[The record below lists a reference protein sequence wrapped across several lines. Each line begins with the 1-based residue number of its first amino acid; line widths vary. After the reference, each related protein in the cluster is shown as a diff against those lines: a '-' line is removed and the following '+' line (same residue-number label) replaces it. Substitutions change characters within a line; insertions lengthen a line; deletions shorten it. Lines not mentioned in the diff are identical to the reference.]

1 VFWKLS
7 VYEFLSALEGYKLT
21 TGQKKKINPMLRD
34 EMEELMRKY
43 PD

>member
-21 TGQKKKINPMLRD
+21 TGQKKKASPMLED
-34 EMEELMRKY
+34 EMKELMRKY